1 MAFTEQ
7 NKNGV
12 LFHQSDLLAKQ
23 GGIVH
28 AFTTR
33 VGGVSE
39 GVYDSLNLRLA
50 SDDDPSRVRENYNIL
65 ARAVGFPVE
74 RLTLPDQQHTCTVR
88 AVDERDAGKG
98 LFRERDYK
106 AVDAL
111 VTNTP
116 NLPIIT
122 FSADCGIAVFYDPAA
137 RCIGAAHA
145 GWRGTAGGIM
155 ARTVETMCGLYGAR
169 PETIRA
175 AIGACID
182 KCCFE
187 TDDDVEGAMHGA
199 LGDAAAQF
207 CAHDGKKWHIDLKAI
222 NRHHLLQSGVRAEN
236 IDISP
241 LCTAC
246 NTGLYWSHR
255 LLGERRGAQAG
266 VIMLLE

>member
-1 MAFTEQ
+1 MAFIEQ
-7 NKNGV
+7 NKNGI
-12 LFHQSDLLAKQ
+12 LFHESDLLTAH
-23 GGIVH
+23 GGILH

-33 VGGVSE
+33 IGGVSE
-39 GVYDSLNLRLA
+39 GIYDSLNLRLA
-50 SDDDPSRVRENYNIL
+50 SDDDPSHVRENYAIL
-65 ARAVGFPVE
+65 AHAVGFPVE
-74 RLTLPDQQHTCTVR
+74 RLVLPDQQHTCTVR
-88 AVDERDAGKG
+88 AVDARDAGKG
-98 LFRERDYK
+98 LARSRDYE

-122 FSADCGIAVFYDPAA
+122 FSADCGIAVFYDPTT
-137 RCIGAAHA
+137 RCIGAAHG

-155 ARTVETMCGLYGAR
+155 ARTVETMCSLYGAN
-169 PETIRA
+169 PETIRV

-187 TDDDVEGAMHGA
+187 TDNDVADAMRDA
-199 LGDAAAQF
+199 LGDAAAEF
-207 CAHDGKKWHIDLKAI
+207 CAHDGKKWHIDLKGI
-222 NRHHLLQSGVRAEN
+222 NRHHLLQSGVHAEN

-246 NTGLYWSHR
+246 NTDLYWSHR

-266 VIMLLE
+266 IIMLLE